1 MKNLPNKASELIRL
15 AIGDL
20 EKAEASER
28 YVIDMGN
35 WHTPENLIKEPLYS
49 DKCIICL
56 AGAVMA
62 FSLDIDP
69 GIHCEPVDL
78 DAVNGWKLRALN
90 SFRGGCIRLG
100 LKYLYAANTGRIA
113 SWPSE
118 WPDQSIFKALEE
130 KFEYYFGRRALIG
143 GSFDAYEQSPE
154 EFKNKMREMA
164 DALAAYD
171 F

>member
-35 WHTPENLIKEPLYS
+35 WHTPENLIKGSLYS
-49 DKCIICL
+49 DKCAICL

-78 DAVNGWKLRALN
+78 DAVNGWKLRAL
-90 SFRGGCIRLG
+90 
-100 LKYLYAANTGRIA
+100 
-113 SWPSE
+113 
-118 WPDQSIFKALEE
+118 
-130 KFEYYFGRRALIG
+130 IG

-154 EFKNKMREMA
+154 EFKKKMREMA